1 MAEILS
7 ERELKSAVDSY
18 IDKLKDS
25 ITIDKAILYGSYAKG
40 TANEYSDIDL
50 LIISKDL
57 PEKRSKGLNG
67 LTLDKIVKDFNLR
80 ISVIGIHPNKL
91 NDEITKSF
99 FDEVLETGKVF
110 YSKDQTKDI
119 AA

>member
-1 MAEILS
+1 MAKISDES
-7 ERELKSAVDSY
+7 KLKHIINSY
-18 IDKLKDS
+18 IDKLKSS
-25 ITIDKAILYGSYAKG
+25 INLDKAILYGSYAKG

-57 PEKRSKGLNG
+57 PEHRSKGLNG
-67 LTLDKIVKDFNLR
+67 LYLDKIVKDFDL
-80 ISVIGIHPNKL
+80 SLAVIGIHPNKL

-99 FDEVLETGKVF
+99 FDEILKTGKVF
-110 YSKDQTKDI
+110 YSKEENI